1 MRGGVDKP
9 MRISD
14 KIIYN
19 TVTNNLQRNL
29 EKLLEVQESASSG
42 KRINRPSNDPIG
54 VMKVIDY
61 NSAISKADQ
70 YQRNI
75 DNGMVFLSTTES
87 AISTTQQILVRAKEL
102 TISALNDTN
111 GPAER
116 AMMAKEIEQLH
127 LQAIQIAN
135 TKISGRYI
143 FAGYN
148 TSAPPYNPDGTYAGT
163 ASPDGYIEVE
173 IDSGSTIAIN
183 MPGYR
188 AFVTSDD
195 IDILGT
201 LDDLKTALE
210 GNDRDGINNAVD
222 NLENAMDHLS
232 EVRAEIGAR
241 INRLETAKEYL
252 SKLKLDLI
260 EYKSEIEDADIT
272 DVITQLAMQQ
282 NVLEMSRASA
292 ARVLQ
297 QSILDFLK

>member
-1 MRGGVDKP
+1 
-9 MRISD
+9 
-14 KIIYN
+14 
-19 TVTNNLQRNL
+19 
-29 EKLLEVQESASSG
+29 
-42 KRINRPSNDPIG
+42 
-54 VMKVIDY
+54 MKVIDY
-61 NSAISKADQ
+61 NTAISKAEQ

-87 AISTTQQILVRAKEL
+87 AISTTQQIIVRAKEL

-116 AMMAKEIEQLH
+116 AMIAKEIEQLH

-135 TKISGRYI
+135 TKISNRYI

-148 TSAPPYNPDGTYAGT
+148 TSAPPYNQDGTYDGT
-163 ASPDGYIEVE
+163 ASSDPGGGYIKVE

-210 GNDRDGINNAVD
+210 GNDRDGINNAVA
-222 NLENAMDHLS
+222 NLDDAMDHLS

-252 SKLKLDLI
+252 SKLNLDLI
-260 EYKSEIEDADIT
+260 EYKSEVEDADIT

-282 NVLEMSRASA
+282 NVLEMSRAVA
-292 ARVLQ
+292 ARTLQ
-297 QSILDFLK
+297 QSLLDFLK